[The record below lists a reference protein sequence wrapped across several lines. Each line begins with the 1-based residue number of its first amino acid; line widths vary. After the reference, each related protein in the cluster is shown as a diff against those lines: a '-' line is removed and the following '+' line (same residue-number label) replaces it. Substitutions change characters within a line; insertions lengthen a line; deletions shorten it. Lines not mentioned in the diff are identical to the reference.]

1 MYIYMDTEIQEW
13 YCDVCCEKYPLKE
26 KGEHI
31 KSDYHDSNAE
41 FLEHVS
47 DYENYRLCRAKG
59 LTENT
64 IVLTFQEFVERCRE
78 AERQYKNIFSKEGF
92 EFIKNMNLDNV
103 CEFINMR
110 N

>member
-1 MYIYMDTEIQEW
+1 MDTEIQEW

-41 FLEHVS
+41 FLELVS

-64 IVLTFQEFVERCRE
+64 IVLTFQEFALRRMM
-78 AERQYKNIFSKEGF
+78 AEREYEESLKKIETSG
-92 EFIKNMNLDNV
+92 LTA
-103 CEFINMR
+103 
-110 N
+110 